1 VNGVRLVAG
10 RELRVQA
17 TSKGFLIGLVITA
30 LIVMGAIA
38 GPRLLGS
45 PDTYKVGVTGQ
56 AAQALKPALA
66 PQASAAGVTVKTVPY
81 ADEAA
86 ARAAV
91 AGGDADAAIV
101 DGPRVLTDGDLE
113 PRLAA
118 VVQGANRTVQS
129 RARLAAAGIDATK
142 VDRAL
147 NVPQLATVSVTGD
160 TRYESARKGIAALV
174 VIALFMLLMS
184 SAMGVA
190 MGVVEEKSSRI
201 VEILLIA
208 VRPWQLLAGK
218 IAAFGVL
225 GLAQLAVIAAAG
237 LGAAAATGATPDLPP
252 GTAGI
257 IVGAAVGYLLGYLFF
272 AAGAA
277 ALGALVSR
285 QEELSSALS
294 PMTMLMMAVY
304 GVGFWALADPHSTA
318 NQVLSMV
325 PPFSSMVMPVRAAA
339 TDVPMWQFAVAAA
352 GMLAAAGAVL
362 FLGARVYERAIL
374 RTGARVRL
382 LDALRASA

>member
-1 VNGVRLVAG
+1 VTGVRLVAG

-17 TSKGFLIGLVITA
+17 TSKGFLIGLVVTA
-30 LIVMGAIA
+30 LVVMGAIA

-56 AAQALKPALA
+56 AGQALKPALA
-66 PQASAAGVTVKTVPY
+66 PQASATGVTVKTVPY

-86 ARAAV
+86 ARTAV

-101 DGPRVLTDGDLE
+101 DGPRVLTDGDLD

-147 NVPQLATVSVTGD
+147 RVAPLATVSVTGD
-160 TRYESARKGIAALV
+160 TRYDGARKGIAVIV

-257 IVGAAVGYLLGYLFF
+257 ILGAAVGYLLGYLFF
-272 AAGAA
+272 AAASA

-294 PMTMLMMAVY
+294 PMTLLMMAVY

-339 TDVPMWQFAVAAA
+339 TDVPMWQFGVAVA